1 MTNPQD
7 KTDQVESDEVRNF
20 DVSRFIKR
28 LITATLINLGIRAIG
43 HYASRPYV
51 LLVGLSVTGAAVS
64 IFFIKVYPVYFL
76 IFTTLPF
83 YYLIRITLKTR
94 QVLGRKEPPSLT
106 SSDFNK
112 SARTSLAEF
121 ERVLATVFEVVI
133 GLAIFEA
140 SLGILSPTFNQ
151 GVITITSPLH
161 VIVGYPI
168 VFLMYVVFII
178 TSVQYLM
185 GGTSHFHRNITD
197 ISKGTSFFNFLL
209 LIGQAITIL
218 GMALSI
224 VDRDIVMFSIWY
236 IGLIVMDIVWLG
248 TLVTPIHYIQYTFYL
263 VVTTIGKNITA
274 ISKETAPKINTINT
288 ELNIRQII
296 YEYWLNGNL
305 SYFAFLLVAEPLV
318 YVKPTGVQY
327 YEIAVA
333 IELLAMTILSTFYA
347 NIKCLELLQR

>member
-1 MTNPQD
+1 MTTTQD
-7 KTDQVESDEVRNF
+7 KTDQVESDEVRNI
-20 DVSRFIKR
+20 VISRVEL
-28 LITATLINLGIRAIG
+28 LIRAMLIYLGIRAIG
-43 HYASRPYV
+43 QYAFRPYV
-51 LLVGLSVTGAAVS
+51 LLVVLSVVGAAVS
-64 IFFIKVYPVYFL
+64 IFFIKAYLVYFL
-76 IFTTLPF
+76 IFATLPF
-83 YYLIRITLKTR
+83 YYLLRITLNTR
-94 QVLGRKEPPSLT
+94 QALGKEKPSSLN
-106 SSDFNK
+106 SSDFSK
-112 SARTSLAEF
+112 GPRRSLAEF

-140 SLGILSPTFNQ
+140 SLGILSPNFNR
-151 GVITITSPLH
+151 GWITITSPLH
-161 VIVGYPI
+161 VIAAYPI

-185 GGTSHFHRNITD
+185 GGISHFHGEIPS

-248 TLVTPIHYIQYTFYL
+248 TLVTPIHHIQYTFDSI
-263 VVTTIGKNITA
+263 VTTFGKNIIAT
-274 ISKETAPKINTINT
+274 SKESTSKTNTINP
-288 ELNIRQII
+288 ELNIRRTI
-296 YEYWLNGNL
+296 YEYWLNGNF

-333 IELLAMTILSTFYA
+333 IELFAMTILSTFYA
-347 NIKCLELLQR
+347 NIKCLELLQQ